1 MIGGKRTLHFL
12 KFGAGA
18 ENPGA
23 ARRLARQAEATGLF
37 ASLSYVTGDEFFSR
51 WPEFA
56 LHRSFVEAAA
66 RGWGY
71 WLWKSVLVRT
81 YMDRIKDGEVLVSF
95 DAGCEILPPEQE
107 AAFDALRLSEQP

>member
-1 MIGGKRTLHFL
+1 MIGGKRTLHFM
-12 KFGAGA
+12 KCGAGA

-66 RGWGY
+66 RGWGD
-71 WLWKSVLVRT
+71 WLWKSFLCRDFI
-81 YMDRIKDGEVLVSF
+81 DRIKDVVDLVSF
-95 DAGCEILPPEQE
+95 YARCE
-107 AAFDALRLSEQP
+107 